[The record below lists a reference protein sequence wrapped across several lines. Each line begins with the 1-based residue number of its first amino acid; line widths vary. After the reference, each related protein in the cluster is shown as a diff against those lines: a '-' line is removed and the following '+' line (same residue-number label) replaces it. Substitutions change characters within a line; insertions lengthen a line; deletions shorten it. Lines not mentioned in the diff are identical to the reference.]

1 MSVRPAWVTHKQIQ
15 SQRVGVPFISVLWGT
30 LCQFLNPQRRNSNE
44 EILDHGE
51 NLHSTLGSTV
61 GYLTAPKL

>member
-15 SQRVGVPFISVLWGT
+15 SQRVGVPFILVLWDT
-30 LCQFLNPQRRNSNE
+30 LCQFLNPQRCNSNE
-44 EILDHGE
+44 EILDRGE
-51 NLHSTLGSTV
+51 NLNSTRGRIV